1 MEYSATDTKEKDHCR
16 IGSLERFTFMLPRER
31 HDHCRIGSLE
41 NYQGGFLA
49 VENDHCRIGSLEI
62 LVHICD

>member
-1 MEYSATDTKEKDHCR
+1 MEVHIMKKYTIDHCR
-16 IGSLERFTFMLPRER
+16 IGSLEMYCVRLPVICD
-31 HDHCRIGSLE
+31 DHCRIGSLE

>member
-1 MEYSATDTKEKDHCR
+1 MEYSAADTKEK
-16 IGSLERFTFMLPRER
+16 
-31 HDHCRIGSLE
+31 DHCRIGSLE

>member
-1 MEYSATDTKEKDHCR
+1 MHHTDHCR
-16 IGSLERFTFMLPRER
+16 IGSLEMEYSAADTKEK
-31 HDHCRIGSLE
+31 DHCRIGSLE